1 LKPQKVSISSW
12 SSNTKTRESAVVE
25 LPTLLLKVT
34 SIRLTTCS
42 MLLQFR
48 NAQRINILDATSKTE
63 DTASIVQLHSLEWEL
78 MQASALSSAQRTL
91 MSAMMV
97 NRVSMMKL
105 NAQCGK
111 WLILM
116 ESAQNV
122 SKRKLLPR
130 I

>member
-1 LKPQKVSISSW
+1 M
-12 SSNTKTRESAVVE
+12 VE